1 MNRKRKI
8 AGGTL
13 VTAGIL
19 AIILGLLLPPII
31 QPAATTP
38 PPPSPGG
45 NTHGGSGSTTPPC
58 ATNCTPPTCT
68 VNCTPPQT
76 DTQAPTTTMKI
87 SGPLAWNRTGILYYY
102 PNFTITLTATDDENI
117 SSIILN
123 DTGTITTFNGTGN
136 TTTVTTTI
144 TTTELHTI
152 WYYSNDTAGNK
163 ETPQLATAGLA
174 VPDASDLENIINNS
188 RIDNAGIKNAMDAKV
203 RSGALNALSNQINAL
218 NGKHGLD
225 QATVDLLQAMITAIT
240 SNQNATSQT
249 AGSLAFLSLS
259 PRISLNNKF
268 PLIVSILILIMSLS
282 SLSANTASTRQQPT
296 LCKPQSTR

>member
-1 MNRKRKI
+1 MNRRRKI
-8 AGGTL
+8 AGGIL
-13 VTAGIL
+13 VTAGVL
-19 AIILGLLLPPII
+19 AIIIGLVLPPMI
-31 QPAATTP
+31 QPAATI

-45 NTHGGSGSTTPPC
+45 NSHGGSGGTTPPC
-58 ATNCTPPTCT
+58 TTSCTPPTCT
-68 VNCTPPQT
+68 MNCTPPQT
-76 DTQAPTTTMKI
+76 DTQAPTTTIKI
-87 SGPLAWNRTGILYYY
+87 NGPLAWNRTGVGYYY

-117 SSIILN
+117 SRIILN
-123 DTGTITTFNGTGN
+123 DTGTITTFAGTGN

-144 TTTELHTI
+144 TTAELHTI

-163 ETPQLATAGLA
+163 ETPQLATVGLA
-174 VPDASDLENIINNS
+174 VPDASDLESTINNS

-203 RSGALNALSNQINAL
+203 RSGALNALSNQLNAL
-218 NGKHGLD
+218 DGKHGLD

-249 AGSLAFLSLS
+249 AGNPAFLSFT

-296 LCKPQSTR
+296 LYKPQSTR